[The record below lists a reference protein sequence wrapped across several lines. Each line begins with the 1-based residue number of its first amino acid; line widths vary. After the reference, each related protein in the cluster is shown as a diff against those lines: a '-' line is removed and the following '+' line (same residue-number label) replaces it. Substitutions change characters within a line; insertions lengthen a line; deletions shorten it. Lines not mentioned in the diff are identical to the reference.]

1 MQDMETRSK
10 SYRLP
15 VDLLDR
21 VAALAESGNTTETKV
36 IVNLLQYSLAA
47 MDKGENVLE
56 VAEQARQDAKH
67 PRITATDIDG
77 LEDLLERMIGD
88 RLGELVA

>member
-1 MQDMETRSK
+1 METKSK

-21 VAALAESGNTTETKV
+21 VAALAEAGDTTETKV

-47 MDKGENVLE
+47 MEKGENVLE
-56 VAEQARQDAKH
+56 VAEQARQNAKH
-67 PRITATDIDG
+67 SRITTTDIDG
-77 LEDLLERMIGD
+77 LEDLIERMIRD